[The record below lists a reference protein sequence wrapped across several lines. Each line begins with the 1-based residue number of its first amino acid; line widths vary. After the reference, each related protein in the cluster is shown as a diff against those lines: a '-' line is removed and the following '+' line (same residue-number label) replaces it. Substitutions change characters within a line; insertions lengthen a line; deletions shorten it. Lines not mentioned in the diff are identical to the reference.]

1 LAHDLVMK
9 RRILLLGCSGEIGSR
24 LTLLLLDSGFE
35 VFGVRGARKCS
46 ITNASHSCKQV
57 DLLSESVDIGFGDI
71 KPEILV
77 HTAWVTS
84 PGEFWTSPMNHQWLN
99 ASKRLIE
106 FFESSGGKY
115 IVVTG
120 TCAEYTWGDR
130 GVLDESSPE
139 LPSSVYGNSKLEL
152 LNWLRGRTLPFLWT
166 RTFFQFGG
174 NELTG
179 RLIPSIIDSLLSG
192 EEFVV
197 RNGNDVRDFVFVDD
211 VSRLLD
217 NLITKSSSGIFN
229 LGTGAGI
236 RIQNLAEMLGRM
248 LLREDLV
255 KIESADV
262 PSSSIISNPAKLISV
277 IGEFT
282 WTPLE
287 EALSKSIT
295 SRIYG

>member
-1 LAHDLVMK
+1 MK
-9 RRILLLGCSGEIGSR
+9 RRVLLLGCTGEIGSR

-35 VFGVRGARKCS
+35 VFGVRGTRKCS

-57 DLLSESVDIGFGDI
+57 DLLSESVDIGFDDI

-77 HTAWVTS
+77 HTAWVTKPS
-84 PGEFWTSPMNHQWLN
+84 EFWTSPKNYQWLD
-99 ASKRLIE
+99 ASKRFIE
-106 FFESSGGKY
+106 SFESSGGKY
-115 IVVTG
+115 LVVTG
-120 TCAEYTWGDR
+120 TCAEYTWESQGD
-130 GVLDESSPE
+130 LDESSPE

-174 NELTG
+174 NELVG
-179 RLIPSIIDSLLSG
+179 RLIPSIIDSLLRG

-211 VSRLLD
+211 ASYLLN
-217 NLITKSSSGIFN
+217 NLIVKRSSGIFN
-229 LGTGAGI
+229 LGTGVGI
-236 RIQNLAEMLGRM
+236 RIENLAEMLGRM

-255 KIESADV
+255 RIEGTDV

-277 IGEFT
+277 TGEFT

-287 EALSKSIT
+287 EALSKSIN
-295 SRIYG
+295 SRMYR

>member
-1 LAHDLVMK
+1 MK
-9 RRILLLGCSGEIGSR
+9 PRVLLLGCTGEIGSR

-35 VFGVRGARKCS
+35 VIGVRGTRKCS

-57 DLLSESVDIGFGDI
+57 DLLSESIDIGFDDI

-77 HTAWVTS
+77 HTAWVTT
-84 PGEFWTSPMNHQWLN
+84 PYEFWTSPKNHQWLN
-99 ASKRLIE
+99 ASKRFIE
-106 FFESSGGKY
+106 SFESSGGKY
-115 IVVTG
+115 LVVTG
-120 TCAEYTWGDR
+120 TCAEYSWAPQGD
-130 GVLDESSPE
+130 LDESSPE
-139 LPSSVYGNSKLEL
+139 LPNSVYGNSKLEL

-197 RNGNDVRDFVFVDD
+197 RNGNDVRDFVYVDD
-211 VSRLLD
+211 ASYLLD
-217 NLITKSSSGIFN
+217 NLIVKRSSGIFN
-229 LGTGAGI
+229 LGTGVGI
-236 RIQNLAEMLGRM
+236 RIENLAEMLGRM
-248 LLREDLV
+248 LLREDLIR
-255 KIESADV
+255 IEGTDV

-277 IGEFT
+277 TGEFT

-287 EALSKSIT
+287 EALSKSIN
-295 SRIYG
+295 SRMYR

>member
-1 LAHDLVMK
+1 MK
-9 RRILLLGCSGEIGSR
+9 RRILLLGCTGEIGSR

-35 VFGVRGARKCS
+35 VFGVRGTRKCS
-46 ITNASHSCKQV
+46 ITNASHSCKQM

-77 HTAWVTS
+77 HTAWVTTPS
-84 PGEFWTSPMNHQWLN
+84 EFWTSPKNYQWLD
-99 ASKRLIE
+99 ASKRFIE
-106 FFESSGGKY
+106 SFEKSGGKY
-115 IVVTG
+115 LVVTG
-120 TCAEYTWGDR
+120 TCAEYTWGGQGD
-130 GVLDESSPE
+130 LDESSPE
-139 LPSSVYGNSKLEL
+139 LPSSAYGNSKLEL

-174 NELTG
+174 SELTG

-211 VSRLLD
+211 VSRLLG
-217 NLITKSSSGIFN
+217 NLIGKRSSGVFN
-229 LGTGAGI
+229 LGTGVGI
-236 RIQNLAEMLGRM
+236 RIQNLTELLGRM

-255 KIESADV
+255 KIEGTDL

-277 IGEFT
+277 TGEFIR
-282 WTPLE
+282 TPLE
-287 EALSKSIT
+287 EALSKSIN
-295 SRIYG
+295 SRMYR

>member
-1 LAHDLVMK
+1 MK
-9 RRILLLGCSGEIGSR
+9 RRILLLGCTGEIGTR

-35 VFGVRGARKCS
+35 VFGVRGTRKCS

-57 DLLSESVDIGFGDI
+57 DLLSESVDIGFGEI

-77 HTAWVTS
+77 HTAWVTTPS
-84 PGEFWTSPMNHQWLN
+84 EFWTSPKNYQWLN
-99 ASKRLIE
+99 ASKRFIE
-106 FFESSGGKY
+106 SFESSGGKY
-115 IVVTG
+115 LVVTG
-120 TCAEYTWGDR
+120 TCAEYAWGGQGD
-130 GVLDESSPE
+130 LDEFSLE

-211 VSRLLD
+211 ASHLLN
-217 NLITKSSSGIFN
+217 NLIAKRSSGIFN
-229 LGTGAGI
+229 LGTGVGI
-236 RIQNLAEMLGRM
+236 RIENLAKMLGRM
-248 LLREDLV
+248 LVREDLV
-255 KIESADV
+255 RIEGTDV

-277 IGEFT
+277 TGEFT

-287 EALSKSIT
+287 EALSKSIN
-295 SRIYG
+295 SRMYR

>member
-1 LAHDLVMK
+1 MK
-9 RRILLLGCSGEIGSR
+9 RRILLLGCTGEIGSR

-35 VFGVRGARKCS
+35 VFGVRGTRKCS

-57 DLLSESVDIGFGDI
+57 DLLSESVDIGFDEI

-77 HTAWVTS
+77 HTAWVTTPS
-84 PGEFWTSPMNHQWLN
+84 EFWTSPKNYQWLD

-106 FFESSGGKY
+106 SFESSGGNY
-115 IVVTG
+115 LVVTG
-120 TCAEYTWGDR
+120 TCAEYTWGSQGD
-130 GVLDESSPE
+130 LDESSPE
-139 LPSSVYGNSKLEL
+139 LPRSVYGNSKLEL

-179 RLIPSIIDSLLSG
+179 RLIPSIIDSLING

-217 NLITKSSSGIFN
+217 NLIVKRLSGVFN
-229 LGTGAGI
+229 LGTGVGI
-236 RIQNLAEMLGRM
+236 RVQNLAEMLGRM
-248 LLREDLV
+248 LLREDLLR
-255 KIESADV
+255 IQGTDI

-277 IGEFT
+277 TGEFT
-282 WTPLE
+282 WTQLE
-287 EALSKSIT
+287 EALLKSIN
-295 SRIYG
+295 SRMYR

>member
-1 LAHDLVMK
+1 MAHDLVMK
-9 RRILLLGCSGEIGSR
+9 RRILLLGCTGEIGSR

-35 VFGVRGARKCS
+35 VFGIRGTRECS
-46 ITNASHSCKQV
+46 IKNASHSCRQV
-57 DLLSESVDIGFGDI
+57 DLLSDSVDIGFVDL

-77 HTAWVTS
+77 HTAWVTT
-84 PGEFWTSPMNHQWLN
+84 PFEFWTSPKNYQWLD

-106 FFESSGGKY
+106 SFQSCGGKY
-115 IVVTG
+115 LVVTG
-120 TCAEYTWGDR
+120 TCAEYTWESQGD
-130 GVLDESSPE
+130 LDESSPE
-139 LPSSVYGNSKLEL
+139 LPNSAYGNSKLEL

-197 RNGNDVRDFVFVDD
+197 RNGNDIRDFVFVDD

-217 NLITKSSSGIFN
+217 DLIVKRSSGVFN
-229 LGTGAGI
+229 LGTGVGI
-236 RIQNLAEMLGRM
+236 RIQGLAEMLGRM

-255 KIESADV
+255 KIEGADV
-262 PSSSIISNPAKLISV
+262 PSKSIISNPAKLISV
-277 IGEFT
+277 AGDFA

-287 EALSKSIT
+287 EALSMSIN
-295 SRIYG
+295 SRM

>member
-1 LAHDLVMK
+1 MK
-9 RRILLLGCSGEIGSR
+9 RRILLLGCTGEIGTR

-35 VFGVRGARKCS
+35 VFGVRGTRKCS

-57 DLLSESVDIGFGDI
+57 DLLSESVDIGFGEI

-77 HTAWVTS
+77 HTAWVTTPS
-84 PGEFWTSPMNHQWLN
+84 EFWTSPKNYQWLN
-99 ASKRLIE
+99 ASKRFIE
-106 FFESSGGKY
+106 AFESSGGKY
-115 IVVTG
+115 LVVTG
-120 TCAEYTWGDR
+120 TCAEYAWGGQGD
-130 GVLDESSPE
+130 LDEFSLE

-217 NLITKSSSGIFN
+217 SLIVERPSGVIN
-229 LGTGAGI
+229 LGTGVGI

-255 KIESADV
+255 RIEGTDV

-277 IGEFT
+277 TGEFT

-287 EALSKSIT
+287 EALSKSIN
-295 SRIYG
+295 SRMYR